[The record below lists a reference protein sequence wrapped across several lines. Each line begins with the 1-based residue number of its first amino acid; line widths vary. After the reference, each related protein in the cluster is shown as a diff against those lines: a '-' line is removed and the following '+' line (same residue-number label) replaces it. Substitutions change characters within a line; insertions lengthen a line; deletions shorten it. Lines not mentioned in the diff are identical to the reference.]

1 MLKGYEM
8 NNFLEAANKQTE
20 VVATKTLR
28 SDYLNRFVAYL
39 DASPKTVD
47 TYYKA
52 VKQFLTWTNIN
63 NISQPTREDI
73 ITYKEGLLQKGYKPT
88 TIQAY
93 MTAVR
98 LFFSWTELE
107 GLYPN
112 VAQHVKGGKL
122 GQGYR
127 KDYLTRPQVKAV
139 LASIDTSTLRGLR
152 DYAIIGL
159 MITSGL
165 RDIEVV
171 RANIEDIRPAGEN
184 SVLYIQGKGHTEK
197 DDFQNLD
204 IDAEAAIRAYLKA
217 RGTASPEEPLFTSL
231 DHKNTGSR
239 LTTKSIS
246 RLVKTRL
253 VEAGFDSPRLTAH
266 SLRHTSITLAYLSGM
281 PITDVQQHA
290 RHTNIATTMIYAHM
304 LDKTKNK
311 CASVVGNAIFH

>member
-1 MLKGYEM
+1 MS
-8 NNFLEAANKQTE
+8 NNLIASNSSSLIEGKIISFNW
-20 VVATKTLR
+20 
-28 SDYLNRFVAYL
+28 LNSFIAYL
-39 DASPKTVD
+39 DASPKTAD

-52 VKQFLTWTNIN
+52 LKQFFAWLNKNGTW
-63 NISQPTREDI
+63 QPFREDI
-73 ITYKEGLLQKGYKPT
+73 IAYKEDLTQKGYKPT

-98 LFFSWTELE
+98 LFFSWTETA

-127 KDYLTRPQVKAV
+127 KDYLTQAQVKEV
-139 LASIDTSTLRGLR
+139 LASIDTSTIRGLR

-165 RDIEVV
+165 RDVEVI
-171 RANIEDIRPAGEN
+171 RANVEDIRPAGNN

-204 IDAEAAIRAYLKA
+204 IDAEKAIRSYLKA
-217 RGTASPEEPLFTSL
+217 RGTVSPEEPLFTSL

-246 RLVKTRL
+246 RMVKTRL
-253 VEAGFDSPRLTAH
+253 VEAGFNSPRLTAH

-290 RHTNIATTMIYAHM
+290 RHTNIATTMIYAHL
-304 LDKTKNK
+304 LDKSKNK
-311 CASVVGNAIFH
+311 CASVIGNAIFH